1 MKLERILEAGL
12 MGDKMILGFEDFGII
27 GALLAPLYGTVYM
40 VWRIK
45 FNQENCIYCK
55 KSIKEVN
62 EL

>member
-1 MKLERILEAGL
+1 
-12 MGDKMILGFEDFGII
+12 MILGFEDFGII